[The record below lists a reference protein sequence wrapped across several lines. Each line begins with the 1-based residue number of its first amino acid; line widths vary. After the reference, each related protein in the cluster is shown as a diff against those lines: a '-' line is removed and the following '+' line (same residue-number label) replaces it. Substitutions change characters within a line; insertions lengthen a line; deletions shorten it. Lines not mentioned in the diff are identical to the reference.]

1 MSGVDGTDKNP
12 VIVGRISGLFGVHG
26 WVKIH
31 SYTDPRE
38 AILDYEDWMIIN
50 DEDWQPIKVREG
62 KPHGKTIIA
71 SLDGIDDRD
80 DAAQWI
86 KATIGVDR
94 SQLPD
99 MADGKFYWSDLEGL
113 TVMKCDG
120 TVIGT
125 VAYLLET
132 GANDVLVVRKGDR
145 EVLIPFL
152 VEQVIKDVDLADGVI
167 RVDWD
172 WD

>member
-38 AILDYEDWMIIN
+38 AILDYEDWLITN

-99 MADGKFYWSDLEGL
+99 MADGKFYWLDLEGL

-125 VAYLLET
+125 VDYLLET

-172 WD
+172 WG

>member
-1 MSGVDGTDKNP
+1 MDGTDKNP

-38 AILDYEDWMIIN
+38 AILDYEDWLITN

-62 KPHGKTIIA
+62 KPRGKTIIA
-71 SLDGIDDRD
+71 SLDGIADRD

-99 MADGKFYWSDLEGL
+99 MADGKFYWLDLEGL

-125 VAYLLET
+125 VDYLLET
-132 GANDVLVVRKGDR
+132 GANDVLDVRKGDR

>member
-1 MSGVDGTDKNP
+1 
-12 VIVGRISGLFGVHG
+12 
-26 WVKIH
+26 
-31 SYTDPRE
+31 
-38 AILDYEDWMIIN
+38 
-50 DEDWQPIKVREG
+50 
-62 KPHGKTIIA
+62 
-71 SLDGIDDRD
+71 
-80 DAAQWI
+80 I

-99 MADGKFYWSDLEGL
+99 MADGKFYWLDLEGL

-125 VAYLLET
+125 VDYLLET